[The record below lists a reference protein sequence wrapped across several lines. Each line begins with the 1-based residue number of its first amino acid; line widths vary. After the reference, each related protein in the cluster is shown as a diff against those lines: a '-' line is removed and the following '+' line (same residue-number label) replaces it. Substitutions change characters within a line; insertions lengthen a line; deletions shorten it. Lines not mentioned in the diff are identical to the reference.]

1 MWLAEG
7 LFISCI
13 RRSLRVLL
21 VFRFLII
28 LRPILILITGLL
40 ALWLILLLRVSLAR
54 IYVLRWMK
62 LTSKLVRY
70 GSLCICSLFLRGLL
84 FMGMAQARLYLTRG
98 CACHRV
104 LRLQMMIL

>member
-13 RRSLRVLL
+13 RMSLLIL
-21 VFRFLII
+21 PVFRCLII
-28 LRPILILITGLL
+28 LRLILILTIGLL
-40 ALWLILLLRVSLAR
+40 ALWLILLLRASLAR
-54 IYVLRWMK
+54 IYVLRWR
-62 LTSKLVRY
+62 LRILSLVRY

-84 FMGMAQARLYLTRG
+84 FMGMAQARLYLTKG

-104 LRLQMMIL
+104 LRSQMMIF

>member
-13 RRSLRVLL
+13 RRSLRVLP

-28 LRPILILITGLL
+28 LRLILTLITGLL
-40 ALWLILLLRVSLAR
+40 ALWLILLLRASLAR

-62 LTSKLVRY
+62 LTSKLVLF
-70 GSLCICSLFLRGLL
+70 GSLCICSLYLKVRL
-84 FMGMAQARLYLTRG
+84 FMGMVLVRLYSIRVF
-98 CACHRV
+98 ACHRV
-104 LRLQMMIL
+104 LRSLMMIL